1 MCAVQVTLV
10 GTNAANAPTGRRTAR
25 RTADRPL
32 RRPRPS
38 CWTTPAESRS
48 TGLLPA
54 PALLAPELVFDVA
67 AVAVMPVYAAMVFA
81 PKSRLARAATADT
94 VFLLG
99 SALYAVLM
107 VAYGGMEFL
116 RPFLDVK
123 SANVGLTML
132 AGLMQNGKA
141 CSIAWLH
148 LLLIDLFQARW
159 VYRDCVARSIPAALR
174 AASLGLCFMV
184 APVGL
189 FFHVASSAL
198 YSTFRLKNRT
208 I

>member
-1 MCAVQVTLV
+1 MCAVHPITLV
-10 GTNAANAPTGRRTAR
+10 CTDAANAPTGRTTAR
-25 RTADRPL
+25 RTARRPL

-38 CWTTPAESRS
+38 RWTPAESRS

-67 AVAVMPVYAAMVFA
+67 TVAVMPVYAAMMFA

-123 SANVGLTML
+123 SADVGLTML

-148 LLLIDLFQARW
+148 LLVIDLFQARW
-159 VYRDCVARSIPAALR
+159 VYRDCVAQSIPAALR

-198 YSTFRLKNRT
+198 YSRLKNRT
-208 I
+208 T